1 MGAYQFGN
9 RMPPYPMTAGL
20 GGMTPGMIP
29 YSNGQAEYTG
39 NVGQMA
45 DGGFVFPNMSGS
57 VPQAGGG
64 LNDAGGYTGLSAP
77 PPGNYA
83 GAGGPSFSTTPPES
97 MRPVLGTTPQQGSPY
112 SLGVPPSA
120 PMTANGAYQP
130 AYAHG
135 GLVDAAAR
143 LRDAGRYGDSELVH
157 VNPAERQV
165 MQNMFGPETRNPH
178 TGLPEHFSFGSLLQT
193 LAPFANF
200 IPGVGPLVSAG
211 MAGIGTAMNASK
223 SGKSSA
229 ASTSTATPTP
239 GIGGLGFNDLLKPRK
254 LTREKNAPTFDP
266 FTYGQKSGEF
276 NFFKPMVE
284 APAAPVPPVAEPMP
298 APMPDEYAPGYA
310 SGGAADDDM
319 MAHLVAYHRD
329 GGHQGPGQV
338 RGIGTGQDDKIPAWL
353 SDGEYVWSAQDV
365 ADLGDGSTDAGV
377 RKLDEMRQL
386 VRKQAGR
393 KDVKKIAKPQRG
405 IDHMLKA
412 VGGSV

>member
-1 MGAYQFGN
+1 MSAYQFGN

-29 YSNGQAEYTG
+29 YSNGQDEYTG
-39 NVGQMA
+39 NVNQMA

-135 GLVDAAAR
+135 GLVDAAAK

-165 MQNMFGPETRNPH
+165 MRHMFGPETRNPH
-178 TGLPEHFSFGSLLQT
+178 TGLPEHFAWLLP
-193 LAPFANF
+193 LAK
-200 IPGVGPLVSAG
+200 I
-211 MAGIGTAMNASK
+211 
-223 SGKSSA
+223 A
-229 ASTSTATPTP
+229 ASAIIGAGANKIMGGKNSAPAAPAAPAP

-254 LTREKNAPTFDP
+254 LIREKNAPTFDP

-284 APAAPVPPVAEPMP
+284 APAAAP
-298 APMPDEYAPGYA
+298 APAAPAAPPIQYDENGMAYKE
-310 SGGAADDDM
+310 GGAADDDM

-377 RKLDEMRQL
+377 RKLDQMRQL